1 MRTLQLIA
9 LIVAGLLL
17 AVGAL
22 GAYEASQRF
31 NENRCWGCLALDP
44 AGKVFDGFWTTYPS
58 LYGSKEGETVSHP
71 AWIQQALNDTTV
83 VMLFFWYQGCSS
95 CKVLWDKMKDEG
107 TVTGSEAD
115 GTITIDNVTLYSIDF
130 LTGDNETRSQA
141 FDVYTIDKGAPT
153 TVILLKKDD
162 TIYWYAFEG
171 ATYLK
176 DRNGETMTV
185 HDVLDTAL
193 EETQP

>member
-1 MRTLQLIA
+1 MRLLQLIA

-44 AGKVFDGFWTTYPS
+44 AGKVFDDFWTTYPS
-58 LYGSKEGETVSHP
+58 LYGGKEGETVSHP
-71 AWIQQALNDTTV
+71 AWIAEALNDTTV

-115 GTITIDNVTLYSIDF
+115 GAITIDNVTLYSIDF

-141 FDVYTIDKGAPT
+141 FDVYTI
-153 TVILLKKDD
+153 
-162 TIYWYAFEG
+162 
-171 ATYLK
+171 
-176 DRNGETMTV
+176 
-185 HDVLDTAL
+185 
-193 EETQP
+193 